1 MNKLIATLALIFAF
15 APAVYA
21 QETVGD
27 KVHEVKTDA
36 VQAKRSVGEEI
47 RQAGRDI
54 KQSAREVRQALVTRC
69 GDGRHTIKGAS
80 GCDGHG
86 GVDDPK

>member
-1 MNKLIATLALIFAF
+1 MKKFIATLALMLAF

-27 KVHEVKTDA
+27 KAHEVKTDA
-36 VQAKRSVGEEI
+36 VQAKRSAGAEI
-47 RQAGRDI
+47 REAGREI
-54 KQSAREVRQALVTRC
+54 KQSAREVRQAVVTRC
-69 GDGRHTIKGAS
+69 GDGRHTVKGAS

-86 GVDDPK
+86 GVVDPK